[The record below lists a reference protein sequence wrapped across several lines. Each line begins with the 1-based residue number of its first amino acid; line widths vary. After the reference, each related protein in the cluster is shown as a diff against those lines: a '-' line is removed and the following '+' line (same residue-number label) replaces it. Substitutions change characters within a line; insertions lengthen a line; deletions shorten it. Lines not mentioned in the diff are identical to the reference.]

1 MSKPFENIHIPPVFI
16 SRSLTTT
23 EANKTGSWRF
33 LRPRYDE
40 KTAPCSAACPA
51 GEDIGRIEML
61 ATQGLFKEAWETIL
75 QENPFPAVCG
85 RVCYHPCEG
94 ICNRKDFDEAVAIH
108 VIERFLSDVA
118 TRYDLKTDFPR
129 LPSRRERI
137 AVIGSGPS
145 GLAAA
150 HFLARMG
157 YACDVFE
164 ALSEPGGVLRWG
176 IPTYRLPEVVLKK
189 EIARIKTQGVSIH
202 CGKRIGRDF
211 LHEAREEYHAVF
223 WGCGHGKAQE
233 LSIPGVALSG
243 VMDGLAFLEGLRLGK
258 VPRLEGTVAVVGG
271 GNTAIDVARSALRLG
286 AKVLLIYR
294 RRRQDMPAFPNEVA
308 MALEEGMELIE
319 LHAPVQIASADGGW
333 LLSLQEM
340 KILEEGTDYRPS
352 IGPVAGKVRDI
363 LVSQIFAAIG
373 AEPAE
378 EWLSPPGHGTGV
390 LRLSNSTLMVQD
402 KGPVVVYGGDL
413 TSDIK
418 SVVHAVASGKEAAMA
433 LDVLFREGFDAVE
446 STLAECRVGGGHAL
460 SMEIFLRGLRC
471 KRNPHVVAFSEINTD
486 HFTYAPRIV
495 PPRLLWEERVR
506 TFAEIDLKISA
517 NLAMQEAGRCFNC
530 GLCNQCDNCRLFCPE
545 VAVHRE
551 DSPMGRIIDY
561 DYCKGCG
568 VCVVE
573 CPRHAMSLEPEQAS

>member
-1 MSKPFENIHIPPVFI
+1 MSPPRETIRIPPVFI
-16 SRSLTTT
+16 SRSHTST

-94 ICNRKDFDEAVAIH
+94 VCNRSDFDEAIAIH

-118 TRYDLKTDFPR
+118 TRYDLKPNLPK
-129 LPSRRERI
+129 LPSEHERI
-137 AVIGSGPS
+137 AVVGAGPS

-150 HFLARMG
+150 CFLARMG
-157 YACDVFE
+157 YRCDVFE
-164 ALSEPGGVLRWG
+164 ALAEPGGILRWG
-176 IPTYRLPEVVLKK
+176 IPAYRLPEAVLTK
-189 EIARIKTQGVSIH
+189 EIALIEAQGVRIL
-202 CGKRIGRDF
+202 CGKRIGRGF
-211 LHEAREEYHAVF
+211 LDEAEKEYGAVF
-223 WGCGHGKAQE
+223 WGCGHGCAQK
-233 LSIPGVALSG
+233 LPIPGGELNG
-243 VMDGLAFLEGLRLGK
+243 IRDGLAFLEDLRCGK
-258 VPRLEGTVAVVGG
+258 TPQLKGTVAVIGG
-271 GNTAIDVARSALRLG
+271 GNTAIDVARSVLRLG

-294 RRRQDMPAFPNEVA
+294 RRRRDMPAFPDEVT
-308 MALEEGMELIE
+308 MALEEGVELLE
-319 LHAPVQIASADGGW
+319 LHTPARIDAAGGGW
-333 LLSLQEM
+333 LLTLQEM
-340 KILEEGTDYRPS
+340 EILNGGADPRPPIGPVSGKILEVS
-352 IGPVAGKVRDI
+352 
-363 LVSQIFAAIG
+363 VSQVFAAIG

-378 EWLSPPGHGTGV
+378 EWLNPPAEGMGV
-390 LRLSNSTLMVQD
+390 LRLSHTVLVRGE
-402 KGPVVVYGGDL
+402 KGPVTVFGGDL
-413 TSDIK
+413 TTEIK
-418 SVVHAVASGKEAAMA
+418 SVVHAVASGKEAALA
-433 LDVLFREGFDAVE
+433 LDVFFRKGFDAIE
-446 STLAECRVGGGHAL
+446 PTLAECRVGGGPAL
-460 SMEIFLRGLRC
+460 SMEIYLRGLRC
-471 KRNPHVVAFSEINTD
+471 RRNPHIVDFSEINTD

-495 PPRLLWEERVR
+495 PPRLLREERVR

-517 NLAMQEAGRCFNC
+517 NLAMQEAERCFNC

-551 DSPMGRIIDY
+551 ESSQGRRIDY

>member
-1 MSKPFENIHIPPVFI
+1 MSKPSEDIRIPPVFI
-16 SRSLTTT
+16 SRSHTTT
-23 EANKTGSWRF
+23 EPNKTGSWRF

-61 ATQGLFKEAWETIL
+61 ANQGLFKEAWETIL

-94 ICNRKDFDEAVAIH
+94 ICNRRDFDEAIAIH

-118 TRYDLKTDFPR
+118 TRYDLKADLTG
-129 LPSRRERI
+129 LPSRKERI
-137 AVIGSGPS
+137 AVVGAGPS

-157 YACDVFE
+157 YGCDVFE
-164 ALSEPGGVLRWG
+164 ALSEPGGILRWG
-176 IPTYRLPEVVLKK
+176 IPAYRLPETVLKK
-189 EIARIKTQGVSIH
+189 EIARIEAQGVSIH
-202 CGKRIGRDF
+202 CGKRIGRGF
-211 LHEAREEYHAVF
+211 LNEVRGEYQAVF

-233 LSIPGVALSG
+233 LSIPGSALGG
-243 VMDGLAFLEGLRLGK
+243 VVDGLAFLEDLRRGK
-258 VPRLEGTVAVVGG
+258 APRLKGTVAVIGG

-294 RRRQDMPAFPNEVA
+294 RRRRDMPAFPNEVA
-308 MALEEGMELIE
+308 MALEEGMELFE
-319 LHAPVQIASADGGW
+319 LQAPVCITEADGGW
-333 LLSLQEM
+333 LLTLQEM
-340 KILEEGTDYRPS
+340 EILDEGMDSRPP
-352 IGPVAGKVRDI
+352 IGPVAGKVRDVT
-363 LVSQIFAAIG
+363 VSKIFAAIG
-373 AEPAE
+373 AEPAAG
-378 EWLSPPGHGTGV
+378 WLNPPGHGAGV
-390 LRLSNSTLMVQD
+390 LRLNNSVLVVQD
-402 KGPVVVYGGDL
+402 KGPVMVYGGDL
-413 TSDIK
+413 TTDIK

-433 LDVLFREGFDAVE
+433 LDVLFRKGIDTIE
-446 STLAECRVGGGHAL
+446 SSLAECCVGGGSAL
-460 SMEIFLRGLRC
+460 SLEIHLRGLRC

-495 PPRLLWEERVR
+495 PPRLLREERVR

-551 DSPMGRIIDY
+551 ESPGGRNIDY